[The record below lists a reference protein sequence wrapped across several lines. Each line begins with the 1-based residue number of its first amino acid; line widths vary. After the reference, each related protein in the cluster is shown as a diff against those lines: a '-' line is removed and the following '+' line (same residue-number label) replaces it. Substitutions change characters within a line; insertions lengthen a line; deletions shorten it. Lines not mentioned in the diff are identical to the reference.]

1 MPRMLI
7 AKTEPGLRVVNR
19 RNVGKR
25 RSYTKR
31 NSGWPKGG
39 SKYAKITTGSRY
51 APIHIEQKCIDTPIN
66 TVVVQGGEVDLEG
79 TYASGN
85 SQLLFEVPR
94 GTTSYQ
100 RIGNRVT
107 LKKFQFNGTLSFGEK
122 SPGLSELRVIFFID
136 MEPEASKPVAADLLD
151 LKGGLSNDKSIDALR
166 CFRKLSEINRFKI
179 LYDKLH
185 FFNPSGR
192 ETFNL
197 DDPAAQKYYPPK
209 QVKIKC
215 YKNLNNLQAI
225 YQEEAAGGTYEE
237 CTQAA
242 IMCMFLTDVEGSSLN
257 IRVHAAAR
265 LRYTDL

>member
-1 MPRMLI
+1 MPKMLI

-19 RNVGKR
+19 RNIGKR

-39 SKYAKITTGSRY
+39 AKYAKIPTGARY

-66 TVVVQGGEVDLEG
+66 TAIQQGGGVDLEG
-79 TYASGN
+79 TFASGN

-94 GTTSYQ
+94 GSTSYQ

-107 LKKFQFNGTLSFGEK
+107 LKKFQFNGTLSFGDR
-122 SPGLSELRVIFFID
+122 SPALSELRIIFYID
-136 MEPEASKPVAADLLD
+136 MEPEATKPVAADLLD
-151 LKGGLSNDKSIDALR
+151 LRGGLQNDESIDALR
-166 CFRKLSEINRFKI
+166 CFRKLPEINRFKI

-192 ETFNL
+192 ETF
-197 DDPAAQKYYPPK
+197 DVTDPTSITKYPAK
-209 QVKIKC
+209 QMKIKC

-242 IMCMFLTDVEGSSLN
+242 IMCMFITDVQGVSDQ